1 MKTIF
6 KNKLTLLL
14 LGILSIVIF
23 TSMNNTPDEITF
35 TSKIW
40 NNHLYVIAKRGAY
53 FTMTHDES
61 CSNSNHKRK

>member
-1 MKTIF
+1 
-6 KNKLTLLL
+6 
-14 LGILSIVIF
+14 
-23 TSMNNTPDEITF
+23 MNNTPDEITF